1 MKIAIHRSVM
11 MLTLAATALFAA
23 QTVVAADDIKERTIR
38 WGHLQNKD
46 HPVSFGVN
54 KFAELV
60 AQKSGGK
67 LKVREFGNSSLGS
80 EIQEQSALQGG
91 TQEMMSAST
100 TTLAGIVKEM
110 GVLDFPFLFANE
122 AEADALLDGPIGKRL
137 ADMLPAHGLVS
148 PAYWENGFRY
158 VTNSKRPINR
168 PEDLDGLKIRVMP
181 FLIAETIIMFAMTL
195 FPALVTV
202 PASWFR

>member
-1 MKIAIHRSVM
+1 MIKRKSRSQAVV
-11 MLTLAATALFAA
+11 LALFAGA
-23 QTVVAADDIKERTIR
+23 LCLTQVVKAADDIQERTIR
-38 WGHLQNKD
+38 WGHLQNTD
-46 HPVSFGVN
+46 HPLSKAVN
-54 KFAELV
+54 KFAEIV

-67 LKVREFGNSSLGS
+67 LKVREFPNSSLGS

-137 ADMLPAHGLVS
+137 ADMLPAHGLV
-148 PAYWENGFRY
+148 A
-158 VTNSKRPINR
+158 
-168 PEDLDGLKIRVMP
+168 
-181 FLIAETIIMFAMTL
+181 
-195 FPALVTV
+195 
-202 PASWFR
+202 